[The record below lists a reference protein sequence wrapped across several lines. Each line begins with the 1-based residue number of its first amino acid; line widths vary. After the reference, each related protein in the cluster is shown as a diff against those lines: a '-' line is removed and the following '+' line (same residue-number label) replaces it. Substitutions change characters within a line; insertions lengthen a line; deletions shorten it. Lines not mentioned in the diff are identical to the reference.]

1 MKKKTY
7 YITTPIYYPS
17 DKLHIGH
24 SYTTVAADALA
35 RFKRL
40 TGYDV
45 WFLTGTD
52 EHGQKIQRQAE
63 KRGHS
68 PQQMVDEIVDWIK
81 DLWAK
86 LYISYN
92 DFIRT
97 TEPRHK
103 EAVQNIF
110 DRFYEN
116 GDIYKSKYEGWYCTP
131 CESFWLER
139 QMEEEKCP
147 DCGRELEMVSEESY
161 FFRMSKYAE
170 KLRQHIED
178 NPDFILPPSRKNE
191 MINNFIEPG
200 LEDLCVSRTTFEW
213 GIKVPFDPDHVIYVW
228 LDALSNYIT
237 ALGYDSDDEKFKK
250 YWPADVHLIGK
261 EIVRFHTIYWP
272 IFLMAL
278 DLPLPQKVFG
288 HGWLILEEGKMSKSK
303 GNVVDPLLLVDRY
316 GTDAIRYYLL
326 REISFGADGVFSIES
341 LVQRINYDLANDLG
355 NLVSR
360 ALTMI
365 ERYFH
370 GELPGS
376 GISDEIDEELKQVA
390 LKIPAK
396 MELLMNELQISSA
409 LAELWELV
417 RQCNR
422 YVDQTAPWD
431 LSKSNDHTSRERL
444 KTVMYN
450 LAEGIRFIGVLL
462 QPFMPATSQKI
473 FHQLN
478 INEQDSL
485 LSWESLGDW
494 GAIFPGHIMQRE
506 EDLFPRLNLNTEIK
520 WSSDGEEGEEQDEE
534 STTDVSN
541 EQVSLEDFNKLDL
554 RVGKIISAEKV
565 PQADKLLCVKVELQE
580 EQVKQMVA
588 GIAANYSPEE
598 LKGKYVVVVVNLP
611 PVKLKGI
618 KSEGML
624 LAASDKSGKLSL
636 ITPDADIP
644 LGSKIT

>member
-1 MKKKTY
+1 MEKKTY

-40 TGYDV
+40 TGYEV

-63 KRGHS
+63 KKGQT
-68 PQQMVDEIVDWIK
+68 PQQMVDEIVEGIK

-110 DRFYEN
+110 TRFYEN
-116 GDIYKSKYEGWYCTP
+116 GDIYKGKYEGWYCTP

-139 QMEEEKCP
+139 QMEAQKCP

-161 FFRMSKYAE
+161 FFRMSKYADR
-170 KLRQHIED
+170 LRQHIED

-213 GIKVPFDPDHVIYVW
+213 GIEVPFDPEHVIYVW

-237 ALGYDSDDEKFKK
+237 ALGYDTGDEKFEKF
-250 YWPADVHLIGK
+250 WPADVHLIGK

-278 DLPLPQKVFG
+278 DLPLPHKVFG

-303 GNVVDPLLLVDRY
+303 GNVVDPLLLIDRY
-316 GTDAIRYYLL
+316 STDAIRYYLL

-360 ALTMI
+360 ALTML
-365 ERYFH
+365 ERYFQ
-370 GELPGS
+370 GELPAS
-376 GISDEIDEELKQVA
+376 SISDEIDEELKQVA
-390 LKIPAK
+390 LKIPEK
-396 MELLMNELQISSA
+396 MESLMDELQISSA

-422 YVDQTAPWD
+422 YVDQTTPWD
-431 LSKSNDHTSRERL
+431 LAKNDDHNSRERL

-462 QPFMPATSQKI
+462 QPFMPATSHRI

-478 INEQDSL
+478 LTEQDSL
-485 LSWESLGDW
+485 LNWESLGDW
-494 GAIFPGHIMQRE
+494 GGILPGQVMQRE
-506 EDLFPRLNLNTEIK
+506 EDLFPRLNLNNEIK
-520 WSSDGEEGEEQDEE
+520 WSSGEEEGEEEDKE
-534 STTDVSN
+534 STTDVST
-541 EQVSLEDFNKLDL
+541 EQVTLDDFKKLDL

-565 PQADKLLCVKVELQE
+565 PKTDKLLCIKVELQE
-580 EQVKQMVA
+580 GQVKQMVA

-618 KSEGML
+618 ESEGML
-624 LAASDKSGKLSL
+624 LAASDESGNLSL
-636 ITPDADIP
+636 ITPEAELP